1 MGLLGLFGGDE
12 KKKNRDPRAYYVRP
26 VPKSDE
32 NSPPPWVQALQ
43 QANSTRSTF
52 WNNIK
57 GEGVGQS
64 WNRAGN
70 RIQKMKERA
79 RMRRRR
85 LL

>member
-1 MGLLGLFGGDE
+1 MSLLGLFGED
-12 KKKNRDPRAYYVRP
+12 KKKKDMRAYYARP
-26 VPKSDE
+26 VPQSGDSD
-32 NSPPPWVQALQ
+32 NPPWVQALQ

-64 WNRAGN
+64 WNKSGGN
-70 RIQKMKERA
+70 RVQKLRERA

-85 LL
+85 LI